1 MRKIFFLILI
11 PTMSAA
17 QSSRGGIGYDSGG
30 GDTTIGA
37 FLAIGTAIVIM
48 LLGIGGAIGEAG
60 KDKLQDLKEKKIKR
74 KIKRNQSEVM
84 QELRKKPDNM
94 LIGIGRALVEVGN
107 DKRIDKKRKRS
118 KSEVTQELRKKPA
131 DPNKTEEQNRKEA
144 VISIQRKRLRAFNNN
159 DPWWKW

>member
-1 MRKIFFLILI
+1 MI

-74 KIKRNQSEVM
+74 KIKRNQSEV
-84 QELRKKPDNM
+84 
-94 LIGIGRALVEVGN
+94 
-107 DKRIDKKRKRS
+107 
-118 KSEVTQELRKKPA
+118 TQELRKKPA